1 MTTVLP
7 ADFPRSFPMEAVPG
21 VQAKLL
27 ARQIDGQYIVGW
39 TEDELLERHAYCED
53 LVQQLVEYCLRKKR
67 ENPDWT
73 HEFNLERVAKALT
86 QKARTGEWDIT
97 VEEQGWM
104 SARIKA
110 LLGW

>member
-1 MTTVLP
+1 MSITP
-7 ADFPRSFPMEAVPG
+7 PDDFPRSFPMGAALG

-27 ARQIDGQYIVGW
+27 ARQIGGQYIVGW

-53 LVQQLVEYCLRKKR
+53 LVQQLVGYCQRKER

-73 HEFNLERVAKALT
+73 HEFNLERLRKALA
-86 QKARTGEWDIT
+86 QKSRTGEWDIT

-104 SARIKA
+104 IARIKA